1 MTNKARRPHN
11 LRLLL
16 VIGKPLLAWAVA
28 LSCMAEAVR
37 ATPQAP
43 AAGKQSDPTKP
54 PAKDATQRK
63 PASLTRVDY
72 AKMQDRWAP
81 MREQLVKHEILGA
94 GIKSP
99 PVLDAIRMTP
109 RHEFIPSKLRRYAY
123 FDMNL
128 PIGEAQT
135 ITSPYTVA
143 YMTEQLDP
151 QPTDKVLE
159 IGTGSGY
166 QAAVLSCLVAEVYS
180 MEIVEELGKR
190 AAETLTRLGYD
201 NIKTKIGDG
210 YQGWA
215 EHAPFDKII
224 VTCSPEDIP
233 QPLVDQLKDGGRLVV
248 PLGERYQQT
257 MCLFG
262 KADGRLTKQRLDPTL
277 FVPMTGQAE
286 VEREVQADPDRPV
299 VVNGDFEEASGK
311 QPVGW
316 YYMRQASI
324 ENDPGK
330 GNRYLALQNSEP
342 GRTAMAIQAVG
353 IDGRHGAR
361 WKSHCASAVN
371 SWRPVPK
378 YRSAPDLSSC
388 SSTRIAIR
396 RASSASA
403 RGRAASTGPI
413 SSCTSKCRATHALPV
428 LSWGSGAVQENFRS
442 TKFASKSSTSA
453 RPN

>member
-1 MTNKARRPHN
+1 MIRNR
-11 LRLLL
+11 
-16 VIGKPLLAWAVA
+16 
-28 LSCMAEAVR
+28 
-37 ATPQAP
+37 
-43 AAGKQSDPTKP
+43 
-54 PAKDATQRK
+54 
-63 PASLTRVDY
+63 LTRCSRS
-72 AKMQDRWAP
+72 ALEA
-81 MREQLVKHEILGA
+81 
-94 GIKSP
+94 
-99 PVLDAIRMTP
+99 AIRP
-109 RHEFIPSKLRRYAY
+109 PCSVASSPKCIPWKSSRSWENA
-123 FDMNL
+123 
-128 PIGEAQT
+128 
-135 ITSPYTVA
+135 
-143 YMTEQLDP
+143 
-151 QPTDKVLE
+151 
-159 IGTGSGY
+159 
-166 QAAVLSCLVAEVYS
+166 
-180 MEIVEELGKR
+180 

-330 GNRYLALQNSEP
+330 GHRYLALQNSEP

-353 IDGRHGAR
+353 IDGRHAR
-361 WKSHCASAVN
+361 EVEVSLRVSGQQLASGPEV
-371 SWRPVPK
+371 SQRPGFIIMFFDENRDPAGKFGIGPWQGSFHWTDQQLHIKVP
-378 YRSAPDLSSC
+378 RN
-388 SSTRIAIR
+388 
-396 RASSASA
+396 A
-403 RGRAASTGPI
+403 R
-413 SSCTSKCRATHALPV
+413 
-428 LSWGSGAVQENFRS
+428 
-442 TKFASKSSTSA
+442 FASFELGLWGGTGKLSVDQVRLKVLDQRT
-453 RPN
+453 P